1 MDNPFI
7 TPDEGLVKGVFFTM
21 LIYISSVNTD
31 MKSECLE
38 IFCTA
43 RSVMQ
48 CIEQPYKVTA
58 GSIEGKNQ
66 TTCIFNPN

>member
-1 MDNPFI
+1 MDNPLI
-7 TPDEGLVKGVFFTM
+7 TPDEGLAKGVFFTM
-21 LIYISSVNTD
+21 LIYISSVNSD

-43 RSVMQ
+43 KPVMQ

-66 TTCIFNPN
+66 TTCIFYSN

>member
-7 TPDEGLVKGVFFTM
+7 TPDEGQAKGVFFTM
-21 LIYISSVNTD
+21 LIYISSVNAD

-38 IFCTA
+38 IFHTA
-43 RSVMQ
+43 KSVIQ

-58 GSIEGKNQ
+58 GSIEGENQ
-66 TTCIFNPN
+66 TMCISYPN